1 MTEQATTEE
10 VKDDPFD
17 IRDPTREAEKEAVQ
31 EVEQEDEQESE
42 QAEASVSQ
50 DDDGEADVDD
60 ATPEES
66 DGDAEDKSEDSDESN
81 EVVEESESDKIR
93 QVDPEPFQGE
103 IDPANFLDEDLAKT
117 VLQQQRLINQL
128 MERVEAAGI
137 SDPIQGALES
147 VAETFPDVF
156 GASGSLDAKQKSAR
170 DQLIESATT
179 LKADYTRKG
188 KSSPGWEKL
197 IKMAMNVDFPDLSE
211 RMTKRQ
217 TRSKRRESQRLPR
230 PTARQSDMTPEERA
244 VQKLREKMLR
254 MEFGD

>member
-17 IRDPTREAEKEAVQ
+17 IRDPTREAEKEAVR
-31 EVEQEDEQESE
+31 EVEEEDE
-42 QAEASVSQ
+42 QAEASISQ

-60 ATPEES
+60 SAPEES
-66 DGDAEDKSEDSDESN
+66 DDQTEDEPEESDE
-81 EVVEESESDKIR
+81 VVDESESDKIR

-103 IDPANFLDEDLAKT
+103 IDPASFLDEDLAKT

-137 SDPIQGALES
+137 SDPIQGALDS

-179 LKADYTRKG
+179 LKADYARKG
-188 KSSPGWEKL
+188 KPSPGWEKL

-244 VQKLREKMLR
+244 VQKLREKMLK